1 MSTPRRVKRRT
12 LSYLRPMSEAEVLTV
27 QECARRMSLRA
38 ASCRSWLARL
48 GLLAR
53 IHLEGELVAE
63 RVVWGRVVA
72 VLSGTPQGAPAKPGR
87 SVLLSAKTHGA

>member
-1 MSTPRRVKRRT
+1 MSAPRRVRRRT

-38 ASCRSWLARL
+38 AACRSWLTRL
-48 GLLAR
+48 NLLAR
-53 IHLEGELVAE
+53 IHLDGELVAE

-72 VLSGTPQGAPAKPGR
+72 VLSGAPQATPATPGR
-87 SVLLSAKTHGA
+87 RVLLPAKTHGA

>member
-1 MSTPRRVKRRT
+1 MSD
-12 LSYLRPMSEAEVLTV
+12 AEVLTV

-38 ASCRSWLARL
+38 APCRVWLARL

-72 VLSGTPQGAPAKPGR
+72 VLSGTPQAAAAAPGR
-87 SVLLSAKTHGA
+87 RVLLSAKTHGP

>member
-1 MSTPRRVKRRT
+1 MAAPRRVRRRT

-38 ASCRSWLARL
+38 ASCRAWLTRL

-72 VLSGTPQGAPAKPGR
+72 VLSGTPQAAAAAPGR
-87 SVLLSAKTHGA
+87 RVLLSAKTHGP

>member
-1 MSTPRRVKRRT
+1 MSTPRRVRRRT

-38 ASCRSWLARL
+38 ASCRAWLTQL

-53 IHLEGELVAE
+53 IHLDGELVAE

-72 VLSGTPQGAPAKPGR
+72 VLSGTPQAAAAPGR
-87 SVLLSAKTHGA
+87 RVLLSAKTHGP

>member
-1 MSTPRRVKRRT
+1 MTVRRVKRRT

-27 QECARRMSLRA
+27 QECAHRMRMRA
-38 ASCRSWLARL
+38 APCRAWLVQL
-48 GLLAR
+48 GLIATLTV
-53 IHLEGELVAE
+53 GGVVVAE

-87 SVLLSAKTHGA
+87 SVMLSAKTHGA